1 MTRLFTLILTAL
13 LSLGAGA
20 ADTAKGVLDKTA
32 KKLSSYPS
40 CQAQFTATMNG
51 RGTSGSITI
60 QGRKFVAVMPE
71 TTVWFDGVTMW
82 TLIKSTNE
90 VNVTTPTAAE
100 LQRMNPYYFLNLYKS
115 GYDLSLATRGGQ
127 HVVSLKATKKQSM
140 KSMEVSVDKSTYL
153 PTSVVMTSQRGSQ
166 TTVSI
171 SNIKK
176 GKKAPDATF
185 RFNKKDHPKAQVI
198 DLR

>member
-1 MTRLFTLILTAL
+1 MTRLFTLILAAL

-51 RGTSGSITI
+51 RSTSGSITI

-153 PTSVVMTSQRGSQ
+153 PTSVVMTSQRGTQ

>member
-1 MTRLFTLILTAL
+1 MTRLFTLILAAL

-51 RGTSGSITI
+51 RSTSGSITI

-153 PTSVVMTSQRGSQ
+153 PTSVIMTSQRGSQ